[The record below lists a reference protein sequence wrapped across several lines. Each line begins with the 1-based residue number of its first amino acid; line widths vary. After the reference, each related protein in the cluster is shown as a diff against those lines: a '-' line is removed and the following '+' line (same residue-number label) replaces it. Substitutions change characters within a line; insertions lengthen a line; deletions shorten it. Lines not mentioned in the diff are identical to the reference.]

1 MLHDP
6 TKLKSSSVIDLPFF
20 IGEETK
26 AKEDFIRCPR
36 SYSNLMVDQNLD

>member
-6 TKLKSSSVIDLPFF
+6 PELKSSSVIELPFF
-20 IGEETK
+20 TGEETK
-26 AKEDFIRCPR
+26 AKEGFIRCPR